1 MINHLRHINRVY
13 YLIKSEHILF
23 KWKNNFF
30 SLITSGLASCFIPS
44 LGGNSHTFTFISC
57 LQKTVECLLGRK
69 DHSKGT
75 KTMVE
80 KNITCNIFP
89 RWGVSDLKLFLI
101 ALWDLWF
108 RGLMLFQCC
117 TRDAKHEPLFF
128 KVSNLGGERQFT
140 HGWDKWGLRHSQS

>member
-13 YLIKSEHILF
+13 NLIKSEHILF

-30 SLITSGLASCFIPS
+30 SLITSSLASCFIPP
-44 LGGNSHTFTFISC
+44 LGRNSHTFTFISC
-57 LQKTVECLLGRK
+57 LQNTVEYLLGRK

-75 KTMVE
+75 KSIVE
-80 KNITCNIFP
+80 KDITCNIFP
-89 RWGVSDLKLFLI
+89 RRVVSDLKLFLI

-108 RGLMLFQCC
+108 RGLRLVECC
-117 TRDAKHEPLFF
+117 TRNAKHEPLFF
-128 KVSNLGGERQFT
+128 KVLNWGEERQFT